1 MLELF
6 KKSIYATIGLAV
18 LTREKVEELGKRL
31 ASEAKMTEAEGREF
45 INELLKKSDET
56 KEAIEKMVNQ
66 KVEATLKKL
75 KIPTRA
81 EFSELES
88 RICKL
93 EMNVFKDRKE
103 SDR

>member
-6 KKSIYATIGLAV
+6 KKSIYATVGLAV
-18 LTREKVEELGKRL
+18 LTRDKVEELGRKI
-31 ASEAKMTEAEGREF
+31 ASDAKMSEAEGREF

-56 KEAIEKMVNQ
+56 RDAVEKMVNQ
-66 KVEATLKKL
+66 KVEMALKRL
-75 KIPTRA
+75 KIPTRT

-93 EMNVFKDRKE
+93 ELSVSRQEGK
-103 SDR
+103 

>member
-6 KKSIYATIGLAV
+6 KKSIYATVGLAV

-31 ASEAKMTEAEGREF
+31 ASEAKMSEAEGKEF

-66 KVEATLKKL
+66 RVETTLKKL
-75 KIPTRA
+75 RIPTRT
-81 EFSELES
+81 EFSDLES

-93 EMNVFKDRKE
+93 ELNVFRQEGK
-103 SDR
+103 

>member
-18 LTREKVEELGKRL
+18 LTREKVEEMGKRL
-31 ASEAKMTEAEGREF
+31 ASEAKMSEAEGKEF

-66 KVEATLKKL
+66 RVEMALKKL
-75 KIPTRA
+75 NIPTRT
-81 EFSELES
+81 EFSDLES

-93 EMNVFKDRKE
+93 ELNASRQEGK
-103 SDR
+103 